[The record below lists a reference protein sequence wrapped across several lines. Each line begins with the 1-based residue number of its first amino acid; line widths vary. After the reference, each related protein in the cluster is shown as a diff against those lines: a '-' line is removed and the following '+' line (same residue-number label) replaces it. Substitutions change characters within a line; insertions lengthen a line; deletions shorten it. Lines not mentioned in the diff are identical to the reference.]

1 MGLIP
6 FLEAVTSRL
15 NHALWGIPMVLLLF
29 TTHLYMTC
37 RTGFIQR
44 KVLKAIR
51 LSLSPERGGQGDI
64 SPFASLTTA
73 LASTIGTGNI
83 VGVGTAIA
91 LGGPGAVF
99 WCWLA
104 GIFGMATKYAESLIA
119 VRFRVK
125 STDGRMMGGAMYAL
139 EYGLNRR
146 GLAMLFALFGSLASL
161 GIGCGVQVN
170 ALSQAV
176 TRLVPAVEPWSVG
189 LAACVTAALAIFGG
203 VKGLG
208 RVCERLVPFMAIFF
222 VMGCAVILWQCRDVL
237 PAACKAIVTLA
248 FQPGAA
254 AGGLVGSG
262 LIAAARYGIARG
274 LFSNESGMGSAPIVA
289 AAAQCR
295 NPVRQALVA
304 STGTFWDTVV
314 LCLVTGITL
323 VASIMKNPAITLSG
337 MTDGGALSAL
347 AFGQIPYIGPLV
359 LNVGLITFAYSTI
372 LGWSYY
378 GERCAEY
385 LLGPRA
391 LIPYRFLYLAVLVM
405 APLFSLGLVWDMAD
419 VLNALMALPNLVAL
433 IGLSPVI
440 AQETRYYLPRLD
452 EQDCRPIPTADPK
465 PAYRRCTNQRPAS
478 KKR

>member
-1 MGLIP
+1 MDLLAL
-6 FLEAVTSRL
+6 LEAVTARL
-15 NHALWGIPMVLLLF
+15 NHALWGVPMVLLLF
-29 TTHLYMTC
+29 STHLYMTC

-44 KVLKAIR
+44 KALTAIR
-51 LSLSPERGGQGDI
+51 LSLTPDPDGQGDI

-99 WCWLA
+99 WCWIA

-125 STDGRMMGGAMYAL
+125 SADGRMMGGAMYAL
-139 EYGLNRR
+139 ERGLNLR
-146 GLAMLFALFGSLASL
+146 GLALLFALFGALASL

-176 TRLVPAVEPWSVG
+176 TRLFPAVEPWSVG

-222 VMGCAVILWQCRDVL
+222 VMGCTVILWQCRDVL
-237 PAACKAIVTLA
+237 PAACRAIVTMA
-248 FQPGAA
+248 FRPGAA

-262 LIAAARYGIARG
+262 IIAAARYGIARG

-304 STGTFWDTVV
+304 SMGTFWDTVV
-314 LCLVTGITL
+314 LCLVTGVTL
-323 VASIMKNPAITLSG
+323 VASIMKNPAIDISG
-337 MTDGGALSAL
+337 ITDGGELSAL
-347 AFGQIPYIGPLV
+347 AFGQIPYVGPLV

-378 GERCAEY
+378 GERCVEY

-391 LIPYRFLYLAVLVM
+391 LTPYRLLYLSVLAV
-405 APLFSLGLVWDMAD
+405 APALSLGLVWDISD
-419 VLNALMALPNLVAL
+419 VLNALMALPNLIAL
-433 IGLSPVI
+433 IGLSPLI
-440 AQETRYYLPRLD
+440 ARETRYYLPRLD
-452 EQDCRPIPTADPK
+452 EQDLRPIPTADPA
-465 PAYRRCTNQRPAS
+465 PAYRRWTNQRS
-478 KKR
+478 SSRKR